1 MMSSGHISLTAYV
14 GWLDHPTGIVL
25 TTRLSAFNQN
35 YLDSN
40 PLRGTWFGVTAQ
52 GSLTDRVGVLV
63 SAGMLAPTRSRGE
76 DLETVSGTSVGDT
89 LSGTTWGSI
98 EGLMTYSV
106 SGSLQAI
113 GGFRWDHFDTRWRFS
128 VVPTFLD
135 FELNAYVPLIG
146 VQLDQRFFG
155 GELITR
161 IVGWPG
167 VIPGHMT
174 QTYVG
179 GPSLPAWNR
188 EEQTPN
194 HGYFMEFFT
203 EYRRTFFGSGS
214 GGVFLRWN
222 SLHAAADESGYDW
235 RVANTTG
242 TGLVTQSFSR
252 QSWTI
257 GGSLTLDFSLPDF
270 L

>member
-1 MMSSGHISLTAYV
+1 MVKCGLVLCACLIVLPGLSPAQVLPTGCFPVKSSGHISLTAYV

-179 GPSLPAWNR
+179 GPPIPVWNR

-203 EYRRTFFGSGS
+203 EWKVLRFRPTTRRS
-214 GGVFLRWN
+214 
-222 SLHAAADESGYDW
+222 
-235 RVANTTG
+235 
-242 TGLVTQSFSR
+242 
-252 QSWTI
+252 
-257 GGSLTLDFSLPDF
+257 
-270 L
+270 